1 MITHAHTKHML
12 THARTHKEPTSGV
25 KKLAQLLR
33 KFPEV
38 TDELAVIFPWVLCD
52 ALQHL
57 LSGH

>member
-1 MITHAHTKHML
+1 ML